1 MTRSDHLRLT
11 VICATWLG
19 DGKSGNTCTLIC
31 LNELGYERLGMF
43 SQYIILVGTGRP
55 SSQLLDLGRSSP
67 LEIASNGIL
76 PVNRL

>member
-43 SQYIILVGTGRP
+43 SQWYGPSEFATARP
-55 SSQLLDLGRSSP
+55 WP
-67 LEIASNGIL
+67 
-76 PVNRL
+76 